1 MLSKRIEE
9 ALNKQVAIEAQS
21 SHVYLTMASWVEAAG
36 YEGATNFLYQHADE
50 ERQHMLKLVH
60 FINERGGKA
69 IIPALEQAKI
79 DYSNLTE
86 VFQRILDHEVWVT
99 QTINELVHICLEER
113 DYTTHNFLQWYV
125 SEQIEEEAL
134 ARAIMDKL
142 ALIGNDKGGMY
153 LFDRDIAS
161 MVVTSAAAPGAAQ

>member
-9 ALNKQVAIEAQS
+9 ALNKQVKIEAQS
-21 SHVYLTMASWVEAAG
+21 SHIYLAMASWVEAAG
-36 YEGATNFLYQHADE
+36 FEGATNFLYQHANE

-60 FINERGGKA
+60 FINERGGEAK
-69 IIPALEQAKI
+69 IPALEEPKVDFANI
-79 DYSNLTE
+79 TE
-86 VFQRILDHEVWVT
+86 VFQEILDHEVYVT

-113 DYTTHNFLQWYV
+113 DYTTQNFLQWYV

-134 ARAIMDKL
+134 ARAVMDKL
-142 ALIGNDKGGMY
+142 ALIGSDKGGLY

-161 MVVTSAAAPGAAQ
+161 MNVTSAAAPGAIQ